1 MDIQIIIALC
11 EGPHDVAFLNKIFKT
26 QGFVSNENSKLGD
39 YPKPISDLLIKE
51 AVKSNVEGLNIQEV
65 RRNLLPANTLVKDG
79 VHILF
84 YVMGGDGKA
93 ERRKE
98 FLKKILSIIIQPG
111 EIRQGRV
118 SHDIVLGM
126 IYFFDADTQ
135 GVMKRLAS
143 VKREIGEIIT
153 TITEDDFVYN
163 GHFGFYEGI
172 KLGAYIF
179 SDQDNNIG
187 KLEEDIL
194 LPIMKV
200 DNDDIFKWADKF
212 LDYFHDENR
221 LFPLK
226 LQITNETIAE
236 NRSRSNKDR
245 YKYDRSKS
253 IIGAIGQL
261 QQSGGS
267 NTVCIGFTD
276 YLTLDKI
283 QNDR

>member
-1 MDIQIIIALC
+1 M
-11 EGPHDVAFLNKIFKT
+11 
-26 QGFVSNENSKLGD
+26 
-39 YPKPISDLLIKE
+39 
-51 AVKSNVEGLNIQEV
+51 
-65 RRNLLPANTLVKDG
+65 PANALVKDG

-98 FLKKILSIIIQPG
+98 FLKKIQSIIIQPG

-153 TITEDDFVYN
+153 TIAEDDFSHN

-187 KLEEDIL
+187 KLEDIL

-200 DNDDIFKWADKF
+200 DNDVIFKWADKF